1 MLKEDKTAWYCISCS
16 KNVFP
21 LSELNDN
28 EFHTITQ
35 GNKIKFFTIAKKR
48 SSSEHELLD
57 KINDAIDVKDLENSS
72 TYFDVS
78 DLNSSFP
85 KSQFNGTKFF
95 PYERIISMSQF

>member
-85 KSQFNGTKFF
+85 KS
-95 PYERIISMSQF
+95 